1 MLEFRQRV
9 LRRLAGSGTL
19 TIDGRE
25 VCVEVA
31 VVSGEGMGERI
42 DRDPLLEETLRLE
55 AVART
60 GLSNQADETM
70 DRLAGLVARI
80 LGSPVGLV
88 SLVDDLRQFF
98 PGQVGL
104 TSPWS
109 EVRETPLSQSL
120 CRMVVDTGVVVQVD
134 DVETDG
140 RTLLHQARA
149 LFGVGSYLG
158 APLVDVDGRVL
169 GSLCAIERTV
179 RAWTTDERQILADLA
194 FGAASALRARI
205 AVSEAEIAKSIAD
218 HAKAEAAAAKSIA
231 DVAKSEAAAAKVIA
245 DVAKSEAAAAKVIAD
260 VAKSEAEAAKVIA
273 DVAHKRVQLMA
284 DVSSALISTMDP
296 EWSIRRMLDT
306 LVADYAGWAMV
317 FVCADGESEERLFVR
332 HHSSDMND
340 ALMALS
346 AGGSRLLRD
355 IGLIGEVLDGDV
367 DRVMLTAVEACD
379 AVMLE
384 SGLSAE
390 LLLKLGIGSAIAVPM
405 TRAGGAIGALVL
417 VGDPGQSD
425 FDEVDLLLAG
435 DLARRAAM
443 VFDHARLFIR
453 EKRVASELQHSLLP
467 DLPNVD
473 QLDVGAVYTAASAG
487 IEVGGDWYD
496 LVPVG
501 AGSFVASVGDVTGH
515 SIRAATAMG
524 RLQVVL
530 RIFAASTSGP
540 GEMLDRAADEAPAL
554 LADLLAT
561 CVIVRLDPQPNST
574 WTATFANSGHLPPL
588 LIDADGNASLIQL
601 VNDPLLGLTHGRR
614 RKHTETTITMTAGS
628 TLVLYTDGLI
638 ERCDEHIDISLERLC
653 ATASTSPAGVTMK
666 RFCHDLVHRVA
677 PSGIDDV
684 AVIAIRV

>member
-1 MLEFRQRV
+1 M
-9 LRRLAGSGTL
+9 S
-19 TIDGRE
+19 
-25 VCVEVA
+25 
-31 VVSGEGMGERI
+31 I
-42 DRDPLLEETLRLE
+42 DRDLPFEETLRLK
-55 AVART
+55 AVGRT
-60 GLSNQADETM
+60 GLVNQADETM
-70 DRLAGLVARI
+70 DRLAGLVVRI
-80 LGSPVGLV
+80 LGSAVGLV
-88 SLVDDLRQFF
+88 SLVDDRRQFF

-120 CRMVVDTGVVVQVD
+120 CRMVVETGVVVQID
-134 DVETDG
+134 DVDSDA
-140 RTLLHQARA
+140 RTLLHQARSV
-149 LFGVGSYLG
+149 FGVGSYLG

-169 GSLCAIERTV
+169 GSLCAIERAVRVWTV
-179 RAWTTDERQILADLA
+179 DECQILADLA
-194 FGAASALRARI
+194 FGASSALRARI

-218 HAKAEAAAAKSIA
+218 LAKAEAAAAKSIA
-231 DVAKSEAAAAKVIA
+231 DIAKSEAAAAKSI
-245 DVAKSEAAAAKVIAD
+245 
-260 VAKSEAEAAKVIA
+260 AEAAKVIA

-296 EWSIRRMLDT
+296 EWSIRRMLET
-306 LVADYAGWAMV
+306 LVADYASWAMV
-317 FVCADGESEERLFVR
+317 FNRADGESEERLFVR

-346 AGGSRLLRD
+346 ADGSRLLRD
-355 IGLIGEVLDGDV
+355 MGLIQEVIDGGV
-367 DRVMLTAVEACD
+367 DRVMLTAAEARD
-379 AVMLE
+379 AVLLE
-384 SGLSAE
+384 SGSSAE

-405 TRAGGAIGALVL
+405 TRAGGVIGALVL
-417 VGDPGQSD
+417 IGDPGQPD
-425 FDEVDLLLAG
+425 FDDVDLLLAG

-473 QLDVGAVYTAASAG
+473 QLDVGAVYTAASDG
-487 IEVGGDWYD
+487 IDVGGDWYD

-515 SIRAATAMG
+515 SIRAAAAMG

-530 RIFAASTSGP
+530 RIFAASSTGP

-561 CVIVRLDPQPNST
+561 CAIVRLDPQPGSA
-574 WTATFANSGHLPPL
+574 WTATFANAGHLPPL

-601 VNDPLLGLTHGRR
+601 TNDPLLGLTNEHRHR
-614 RKHTETTITMTAGS
+614 HTETTITMTAGS

-638 ERCDEHIDISLERLC
+638 ERRDENIDISFERLR
-653 ATASTSPAGVTMK
+653 ATASMSTDGVTMK
-666 RFCHDLVHRVA
+666 RFCHDLVQRVV
-677 PSGIDDV
+677 PSGMDDV

>member
-1 MLEFRQRV
+1 MSIERD
-9 LRRLAGSGTL
+9 RLF
-19 TIDGRE
+19 
-25 VCVEVA
+25 
-31 VVSGEGMGERI
+31 
-42 DRDPLLEETLRLE
+42 EETLRLQ

-60 GLSNQADETM
+60 GLLNQADETM
-70 DRLAGLVARI
+70 DRLAGLVVRI
-80 LGSPVGLV
+80 LGSAVGLV
-88 SLVDDLRQFF
+88 SLVDDRRQFF

-120 CRMVVDTGVVVQVD
+120 SRMVVDTGVVVQID
-134 DVETDG
+134 DVDSDA
-140 RTLLHQARA
+140 RTLLHEARA
-149 LFGVGSYLG
+149 VFGVGSYLG

-169 GSLCAIERTV
+169 GSLCAIERTG
-179 RAWTTDERQILADLA
+179 RAWTADECQILSDLA

-218 HAKAEAAAAKSIA
+218 I
-231 DVAKSEAAAAKVIA
+231 AKSEAAAAKTIA
-245 DVAKSEAAAAKVIAD
+245 DLAKAEAESAKAEAEAAKSIADIAKAEAA
-260 VAKSEAEAAKVIA
+260 AAKVIA

-306 LVADYAGWAMV
+306 LVTDYAGWAMV
-317 FVCADGESEERLFVR
+317 FIRADGESDERLFVR

-346 AGGSRLLRD
+346 ADGSQLLRD
-355 IGLIGEVLDGDV
+355 MGLIREVIDGGV

-384 SGLSAE
+384 SGSRAE

-405 TRAGGAIGALVL
+405 TPAIGALVL
-417 VGDPGQSD
+417 IGDPGQPD
-425 FDEVDLLLAG
+425 FDDVDLLLAG

-473 QLDVGAVYTAASAG
+473 RLDVGAVYTAASDG
-487 IEVGGDWYD
+487 IDVGGDWYD

-501 AGSFVASVGDVTGH
+501 DGSFVASVGDVTGH
-515 SIRAATAMG
+515 SIRAAAAMG

-530 RIFAASTSGP
+530 RILAASSTGP

-561 CVIVRLDPQPNST
+561 CAIVRLDPLPDHA
-574 WTATFANSGHLPPL
+574 WTATFANAGHLPPL
-588 LIDADGNASLIQL
+588 LIDADGNASLVQL
-601 VNDPLLGLTHGRR
+601 FNDPLLGLTNERR
-614 RKHTETTITMTAGS
+614 HRHTETTITMTAGS

-638 ERCDEHIDISLERLC
+638 ERRDENIDISFERLR
-653 ATASTSPAGVTMK
+653 ATASMSTDGVTMK
-666 RFCHDLVHRVA
+666 RFCHDLVQRVA
-677 PSGIDDV
+677 PSGMDDV

>member
-1 MLEFRQRV
+1 
-9 LRRLAGSGTL
+9 
-19 TIDGRE
+19 
-25 VCVEVA
+25 
-31 VVSGEGMGERI
+31 
-42 DRDPLLEETLRLE
+42 
-55 AVART
+55 
-60 GLSNQADETM
+60 M

-120 CRMVVDTGVVVQVD
+120 CRMVVDTGVVVQID
-134 DVETDG
+134 DVETDA
-140 RTLLHQARA
+140 RTLLHQAREV
-149 LFGVGSYLG
+149 FGVGSYLG

-179 RAWTTDERQILADLA
+179 RAWTVDECQILADLA

-218 HAKAEAAAAKSIA
+218 LAKAEAAAAKSIA
-231 DVAKSEAAAAKVIA
+231 DVAKSEAAAAKSIA
-245 DVAKSEAAAAKVIAD
+245 DVAKSEAAAAKAIAD
-260 VAKSEAEAAKVIA
+260 VAKAEAEAAKVIADHAKSEAAAAKSIADVAKAEAEAAKVIA

-296 EWSIRRMLDT
+296 EWSIRRMLET

-317 FVCADGESEERLFVR
+317 FVRADGESEERLFVR

-346 AGGSRLLRD
+346 ADGSRLLRHM
-355 IGLIGEVLDGDV
+355 GLIREVIDGDV
-367 DRVMLTAVEACD
+367 DRVMLTAVEARY

-384 SGLSAE
+384 SGSSAE
-390 LLLKLGIGSAIAVPM
+390 LVLKLGIGSAIAVPM

-417 VGDPGQSD
+417 IGDPGQPD

-453 EKRVASELQHSLLP
+453 EKRVASELQQSLLP

-473 QLDVGAVYTAASAG
+473 QLDVGAVYTAASDG

-515 SIRAATAMG
+515 SIRAAAAMG

-540 GEMLDRAADEAPAL
+540 GEMLDRAADEAPSL

-561 CVIVRLDPQPNST
+561 CAIVRLDPQPGSA
-574 WTATFANSGHLPPL
+574 WTATFANAGHLPPL

-601 VNDPLLGLTHGRR
+601 VNDPLLGLKHERRR

-638 ERCDEHIDISLERLC
+638 ERRDEVIDISLERLR
-653 ATASTSPAGVTMK
+653 ATASMSTDGVTMK
-666 RFCHDLVHRVA
+666 RFCHDLVQRVA
-677 PSGIDDV
+677 PSGMDDV